1 MERQTVAQKEGI
13 EGVAGQ
19 VAISKAGEVFPSPNL
34 DQIAKSR
41 YTLTN
46 EEFAKAFT
54 DVQEAGIEKLKKEK
68 TKAFDVQSKQ
78 VDPEAGSIGD
88 PLIDYAFNL
97 PAWHW
102 KSILGLQEAPHLK
115 EKRHI
120 KEMLDFDPKELYRY
134 NIARGVDPDSP
145 VTTQSWENLA
155 AQHPGL
161 GLAGGGIAGLS
172 GGKRFGPP
180 PLSGPDPYGGGLSSQ
195 YNRVKKLTG

>member
-1 MERQTVAQKEGI
+1 MPFVGLREAAYQK
-13 EGVAGQ
+13 
-19 VAISKAGEVFPSPNL
+19 L
-34 DQIAKSR
+34 
-41 YTLTN
+41 L
-46 EEFAKAFT
+46 
-54 DVQEAGIEKLKKEK
+54 KEK
-68 TKAFDVQSKQ
+68 KAAFDVQSKQ
-78 VDPEAGSIGD
+78 VDPEAGPIGD
-88 PLIDYAFNL
+88 VLQNYAFNL
-97 PAWHW
+97 PAWHP
-102 KSILGLQEAPHLK
+102 KHLLLQEEAPHLK